1 MKPKVLIIDD
11 EQEIRELFK
20 SFLEEEDVKISEA
33 ANGQEAFNL
42 VSNEQFDLYVTDIF
56 MPEMNGVEF
65 LKILKMLDPDAVV
78 IIITGFDNM
87 EYTRQ
92 ALNYGAF
99 RFLTKPVKMVDF
111 ISVVKLGLQERKKL
125 FHTSTAE
132 KLRRMKEKVN
142 TNIEL
147 REKLFDKLKTFLLLM
162 EDKNLNYLEIGG
174 PGSKGRIWAKVFSAF
189 KPISM
194 KLSFSQ
200 DEINIMILSILSEH
214 QFEALIADK
223 TIRANF
229 EFEDDN
235 VRYRYR
241 LIMYFEMDELVIGIK
256 MTRRKLINIESMR
269 FTSNVINKI
278 TFKNENAGLVII
290 SGPPG
295 SGKSSLIDAIV
306 NINNKYLPGNIFII
320 SDSIE
325 YYHES
330 KNSVV
335 RHQELY
341 RDVNSV
347 VNGLEKCL
355 HYKPNLV
362 AIEDINSIE
371 ILEAIVKLVDTG
383 CLVLATMKNR
393 CAVEVIYK
401 LISFYSSTEHG
412 IVRKNL
418 SRIISAIICVQLVPS
433 GINKVFP
440 VKEIMLNNEQL
451 VSVISTGNI
460 DEMYE
465 IIQRG
470 KKAGTYTM
478 EQDLLHAVRAG
489 KITTE
494 TALEYANNPHLIK
507 NMLQFS

>member
-1 MKPKVLIIDD
+1 MRPKILIVDD

-20 SFLEEEDVKISEA
+20 SFLEEEDLEVSEA

-87 EYTRQ
+87 DYTRQ

-111 ISVVKLGLQERKKL
+111 ISVIKLGLQERKKL
-125 FHTSTAE
+125 FHSSTAE

-162 EDKNLNYLEIGG
+162 ENKNLNYLEIGG

-189 KPISM
+189 KPVSM
-194 KLSFSQ
+194 QLSFTQ
-200 DEINIMILSILSEH
+200 DEINIMILNILSDE
-214 QFEALIADK
+214 QFDTLITDK
-223 TIRANF
+223 SIRSNF
-229 EFEDDN
+229 DFEDNN
-235 VRYRYR
+235 VKYRYR
-241 LIMYFEMDELVIGIK
+241 LNMYFEMDELVIGIK

-269 FTSNVINKI
+269 FTSTVINKI
-278 TFKNENAGLVII
+278 TFKNENSGLVVIT
-290 SGPPG
+290 GPPG
-295 SGKSSLIDAIV
+295 SGKSSLVDAII
-306 NINNKYLPGNIFII
+306 NINNNYLPGNIFII

-325 YYHES
+325 YYHDS

-347 VNGLEKCL
+347 TDGLEKCL
-355 HYKPNLV
+355 NYKPNLV

-371 ILEAIVKLVDTG
+371 ILEAIIKLVDTG
-383 CLVLATMKNR
+383 CLVIATMKSR
-393 CAVEVIYK
+393 CSVEVIYK
-401 LISFYSSTEHG
+401 LISFYSTTEHD

-418 SRIISAIICVQLVPS
+418 SRIISAIISIQLVPS
-433 GINKVFP
+433 GMNKVVP
-440 VKEIMLNNEQL
+440 VKEIMLNSDQL
-451 VSVISTGNI
+451 SSVISTGNI
-460 DEMYE
+460 DEMYD

-470 KKAGTYTM
+470 KKSGMYTM
-478 EQDLLHAVRAG
+478 EQDLRHAVRAG
-489 KITTE
+489 AITTE
-494 TALEYANNPHLIK
+494 TAIESANNSHLLK